1 MKVDTAQLRSLASR
15 DAFLDVVSVKLDR
28 LVYALETQDYPPALR
43 ADLVSFVREL
53 GLVARP
59 NMPIALRRTR
69 VDLLQTVSRFFD
81 PARLSE
87 NKLAVHEVREGTLVG
102 AWDVELLGTVVAE
115 LVSNAIKY
123 RGASPI
129 TIDVAVSRGKAR
141 IVVGNEANG
150 AVASSRRRRP
160 ERFVRGETRRQV
172 RGFGVGLWLVERIT
186 KAHGGT
192 SRLTT
197 REGKTSAIVSLPF
210 TRATG
215 AARLSLRLVDT

>member
-1 MKVDTAQLRSLASR
+1 MKVDTALRRSLASR
-15 DAFLDVVSVKLDR
+15 DAFLDEVSVKLDR

-43 ADLVSFVREL
+43 ADLASFVREL
-53 GLVARP
+53 GLIARP
-59 NMPIALRRTR
+59 NMPIALRRRR

-87 NKLAVHEVREGTLVG
+87 KKLAVHEVREGTLVG

-115 LVSNAIKY
+115 LVSNAVKY

-129 TIDVAVSRGKAR
+129 TIDVTVARGKAR
-141 IVVGNEANG
+141 IVIGNEANR
-150 AVASSRRRRP
+150 AVVPGRRRA
-160 ERFVRGETRRQV
+160 ERFGRGETRRHV

-215 AARLSLRLVDT
+215 AARLSLRLVDA